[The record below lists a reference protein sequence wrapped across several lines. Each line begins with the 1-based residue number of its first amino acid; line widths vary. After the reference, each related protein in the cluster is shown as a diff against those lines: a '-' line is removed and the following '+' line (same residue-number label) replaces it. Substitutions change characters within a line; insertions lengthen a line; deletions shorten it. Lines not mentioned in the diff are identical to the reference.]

1 MSKETKDTIVTI
13 CVFVGFIFCL
23 YIGAIIG

>member
-1 MSKETKDTIVTI
+1 MSKETKDTITTI